1 DSSGTYYLTDLIT
14 GDVISGLPENLSN
27 VQVSLN
33 AFTTKILFLADSIV
47 QFTGIGDVASDKPGS
62 FELLQNYPNPFNPAT
77 NIRFTLPSSG
87 HVILKV
93 YDILGNEAA
102 VLINGYLAAGFHT
115 SVFNGSSL
123 SSGVYFYRIE
133 FDNKINTKKMVFIK

>member
-1 DSSGTYYLTDLIT
+1 
-14 GDVISGLPENLSN
+14 
-27 VQVSLN
+27 
-33 AFTTKILFLADSIV
+33 
-47 QFTGIGDVASDKPGS
+47 KPGS

-93 YDILGNEAA
+93 YDILGKEAA